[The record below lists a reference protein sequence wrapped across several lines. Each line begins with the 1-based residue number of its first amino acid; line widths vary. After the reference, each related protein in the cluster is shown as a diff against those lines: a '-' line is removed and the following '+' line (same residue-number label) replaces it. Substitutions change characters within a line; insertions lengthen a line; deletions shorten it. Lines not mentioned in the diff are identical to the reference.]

1 MDSCLRKKLYK
12 LPVVWH
18 NTIVVQTTTK
28 RRENKTMSTSV
39 MQFRVDDELKAQA
52 AAVCENLGIDLPT
65 ALRMFMKR
73 TVLANGIPF
82 NMTLPRQD
90 YKAERAVRA
99 AIEMSD
105 AAKKSGLS
113 DMSLEEINAEIAAS
127 RAEREE
133 YGKT

>member
-1 MDSCLRKKLYK
+1 
-12 LPVVWH
+12 
-18 NTIVVQTTTK
+18 
-28 RRENKTMSTSV
+28 MSTSV